1 MPNVEEDLEA
11 LVKQLQNAN
20 DKSVFDEILVLQK
33 FIGQPMSD
41 HQPIL
46 ASLKLKTQFENDFQ
60 KSLTKAER
68 DMAELNQIEL
78 NMKSLINVA
87 NGELENIDV

>member
-41 HQPIL
+41 HQPISVNL
-46 ASLKLKTQFENDFQ
+46 FVLIIINKVKLTQPSEIIN
-60 KSLTKAER
+60 KSRT
-68 DMAELNQIEL
+68 
-78 NMKSLINVA
+78 
-87 NGELENIDV
+87 

>member
-46 ASLKLKTQFENDFQ
+46 VSLKLKTQFENDF
-60 KSLTKAER
+60 
-68 DMAELNQIEL
+68 
-78 NMKSLINVA
+78 
-87 NGELENIDV
+87 